1 MISLSKICKTYYKPG
16 QAPVRALQDINLDIA
31 RGECVAILGPSGS
44 GKSTL
49 MNMLGL
55 LDAPDTGSY
64 RLQEREVAGL
74 KDHELAGLRNR
85 TIGFVFQAFHLL
97 PRTTALENVQ
107 LPLLY
112 SNTVKPV
119 EKSLAA
125 LAAVGLSDRSKHFT
139 HELSGGQQQRVA
151 IARALYQEPKALLA
165 DEPVASVDPA
175 RARDLVALLT
185 RLAHEEGLT
194 LVASLHDL
202 ELAREFFP
210 RIVGLRGGAVTYD
223 GGGAGLTADIAS
235 GLYQPA
241 GLTLEDVGA

>member
-151 IARALYQEPKALLA
+151 IARALVNDPELILA
-165 DEPVASVDPA
+165 DEPTGNLDSATQAEILQLFLDINLTGKTVVFITHSTEVAACAGRVLTI
-175 RARDLVALLT
+175 RDGQLT
-185 RLAHEEGLT
+185 SDT
-194 LVASLHDL
+194 TQT
-202 ELAREFFP
+202 P
-210 RIVGLRGGAVTYD
+210 RPIGKEQ
-223 GGGAGLTADIAS
+223 S
-235 GLYQPA
+235 
-241 GLTLEDVGA
+241 